1 MASLDKRVGGV
12 TILPP
17 SKFNNQASSK
27 IQIVF
32 SFPILHLE
40 PRVIEFLDLR
50 ILFQANNPNDKKWN
64 NLGNILLLKLDKIE
78 NLCPESISTLVLPT
92 LLH

>member
-12 TILPP
+12 TIQPP

-40 PRVIEFLDLR
+40 PRVIKFLDLR
-50 ILFQANNPNDKKWN
+50 ILFQANDPNDKKWN
-64 NLGNILLLKLDKIE
+64 NLGNIFLLKLDKIE
-78 NLCPESISTLVLPT
+78 NLCLESVSTLVLPT